1 MGNEQS
7 QESAAQPEPETE
19 EHFDLSEIPDDR
31 EVAPVEFEPESEMAR
46 NSQIAASSSSPQ
58 QHHKKRKRKNK
69 TNRRKSS
76 GGTSILVPSAGLSE
90 HMNGDGEQA
99 VEDDGVP
106 ADKET
111 ELLNKRPKGEEASQS
126 GRKKQPEVDNRSL
139 REREPETYHIYASSD
154 ESDVEEGTT
163 VAAAQAELARVPN
176 SDGGAPG
183 EHDSARGPSHV
194 EANAPVT
201 LTGQSLNEPEAD
213 GPDAAEERGSATQ
226 PSESL
231 EEPDGDR
238 PDTVKEEG
246 PATQPNGVTPVSKVP
261 EEGRFRC
268 PFAAEYGCE
277 MTFARQ
283 KAATRHSGI
292 HTSSFAC
299 SVCNK
304 QLSRRDTLNKHMRKH
319 TALEIASAE
328 AGEKAGKGQQAEEN
342 GGVKDKNV
350 RQPTPASTQSDVVE
364 EESSAEFTTPPQETS
379 QAQQADE
386 PSERQS
392 SSPSSVFDQVG
403 EEIVK
408 ETPMPK
414 GGLKRKRDAQN
425 SLDTPKLNGVNPSKR
440 RKGMSHSPP
449 TSVQSKDLDMTDLAD
464 SEGADGRRGRQD
476 TEKIVPTLQKTRQG
490 SIDGWAQKYTV
501 GSKLRH
507 PVFNPQSPP
516 PTAAQQV
523 EVVIPRTSQVG
534 PSSTNPTKDMP
545 SGTNDEPNTDQLE
558 SLGLKKVGAKSSLKS
573 RTGRGAKTAS
583 KGKKRAESGV
593 DHSTPVQGRPSLA
606 ASADDSSDDHESEP
620 TNLATTVAKRSF
632 SAMKPK
638 KQPRKQEEDGSSGS
652 EFSREENGSES
663 DNERPSERPQKH
675 ARVTAS
681 ASKRPATRPVN
692 RARARGSTASENGR
706 HTGQFTEE
714 EINSLNNWRDM
725 FCEDHNITHEQFND
739 MMADT
744 IQRKKRDEWPWPF
757 ITKNDFLQEYYD
769 VLPHRNRRSMLRY
782 RERNFQN
789 AAGSRNWTAEDDAQ
803 LIRLHKELGPKWAE
817 IGRRMTR
824 TSDAVSQRWRHRLAL
839 GHVEQGEWSKEEQ
852 IKFKKILADLRRDS
866 GTTDDLEEW
875 RIPWSKVSERMGTR
889 TAQQCSNHWRVL
901 HAIKRHGR
909 WVKVEGLER
918 TPGQSRIL
926 TPSKMEKR
934 LRGES
939 SPTGGKRRVLSQKF
953 VEDEDEAEDE
963 AADEGQSGGPGD
975 QSHVSMDGRLLSSE
989 RDEKDLPD
997 DPNPDQPPAVEGD
1010 EATSEDSADEQD
1022 EQEEQSAASDRG
1034 DDDDGVEEEEQ
1045 EGDEEPAPAS
1055 TSSDDSEFE
1064 SETAAPPESAPT
1076 TTRRNPLNNHNPLTE
1091 KKTPGKTLGS
1101 SQLFAQTQADTSALR
1116 EPRLSQSERARRR
1129 QLGVY
1134 EDEDRPSPDIPIQRR
1149 IMSSQDRSP
1158 LQEIMVKEN
1167 GQLDLGDDRDATDDS
1182 GSSDDEALESDD
1194 DERSQSRSPL
1204 QEIKVKE
1211 NGELD
1216 RDARDG
1222 DGDDGA
1228 LESGDGSVDG
1238 GEDDEKASAQG
1249 VKDEGSESDG
1259 ESETQSQSHSQSE
1272 VEAEAE
1278 DEQEHVHDAHADA
1291 TTSDEDDD
1299 DAGEHEEEDDD
1310 DDDDEESDDDSDD
1323 DSDDTSDDDEKA
1335 NLGAKIN
1342 GNGNGKGKSNK
1353 KSNTLNDFMASI
1365 NESARRAGSGWL
1377 SRMTGSSS
1385 QQSQSKSGLDAWS
1398 QELGRSLKSSQNR

>member
-31 EVAPVEFEPESEMAR
+31 EVGPTSELESEMAK
-46 NSQIAASSSSPQ
+46 NSHTAASSSSPQ
-58 QHHKKRKRKNK
+58 QHHKKRKRKGK
-69 TNRRKSS
+69 RNRRKSS
-76 GGTSILVPSAGLSE
+76 GGTSSLVPSAGLSE
-90 HMNGDGEQA
+90 HVNGDGEQA

-106 ADKET
+106 AEKET
-111 ELLNKRPKGEEASQS
+111 ELLVKRPQEEEPSQS
-126 GRKKQPEVDNRSL
+126 GRKKQPVVDNRSL

-163 VAAAQAELARVPN
+163 VAVAQAELASVAN
-176 SDGGAPG
+176 SDGGAPD

-213 GPDAAEERGSATQ
+213 GPDAAEERVPASQLDQT
-226 PSESL
+226 L
-231 EEPDGDR
+231 EEPEGDK
-238 PDTVKEEG
+238 PDTVGEAV
-246 PATQPNGVTPVSKVP
+246 PATQPNGVTSVSKVP
-261 EEGRFRC
+261 EDGRFRC
-268 PFAAEYGCE
+268 PLAEEYGCE

-304 QLSRRDTLNKHMRKH
+304 QLSRRDTLNKHMGKH

-328 AGEKAGKGQQAEEN
+328 AGEKAGKGQETEVN
-342 GGVKDKNV
+342 GGTKDKNV
-350 RQPTPASTQSDVVE
+350 KQPTPLSTQSDVVE
-364 EESSAEFTTPPQETS
+364 GESSAEFETPPQETS
-379 QAQQADE
+379 QAQQVDG
-386 PSERQS
+386 PSEPQS

-403 EEIVK
+403 KEIVK
-408 ETPMPK
+408 ETPMAK
-414 GGLKRKRDAQN
+414 GGLKRKRGTQN
-425 SLDTPKLNGVNPSKR
+425 SLDTPTLNGVNPSKR
-440 RKGMSHSPP
+440 RKGLSHSPP

-464 SEGADGRRGRQD
+464 SEGADGLRGRQD

-490 SIDGWAQKYTV
+490 SIDGWAQKYTA

-516 PTAAQQV
+516 STAVQQV
-523 EVVIPRTSQVG
+523 EVIIPRTSQGG
-534 PSSTNPTKDMP
+534 PSSTNPTKDMLSSP
-545 SGTNDEPNTDQLE
+545 NDELNTDQLE
-558 SLGLKKVGAKSSLKS
+558 SLGLKKVGAKSGLKS
-573 RTGRGAKTAS
+573 RTGRITKTTS
-583 KGKKRAESGV
+583 KGKKRGEPGV
-593 DHSTPVQGRPSLA
+593 DHSTTVQGRPSLA
-606 ASADDSSDDHESEP
+606 ASADSSSDDHESEP

-652 EFSREENGSES
+652 EFSREEDGSES
-663 DNERPSERPQKH
+663 DNERPRERPQKR
-675 ARVTAS
+675 ARATAS
-681 ASKRPATRPVN
+681 ASMKPATRPVN

-803 LIRLHKELGPKWAE
+803 LIRLQKELGPKWAE
-817 IGRRMTR
+817 IGRRMAR

-934 LRGES
+934 LRGERES

-953 VEDEDEAEDE
+953 VEDEDEDE
-963 AADEGQSGGPGD
+963 EADEGQPGGPAG
-975 QSHVSMDGRLLSSE
+975 QGNVSKDGPLWSSE
-989 RDEKDLPD
+989 RDEKGLPAGQ
-997 DPNPDQPPAVEGD
+997 NPDQTPAVEGN
-1010 EATSEDSADEQD
+1010 EATSEESAN
-1022 EQEEQSAASDRG
+1022 EQEEQSVASDRG
-1034 DDDDGVEEEEQ
+1034 EDDDGVEEEEQ
-1045 EGDEEPAPAS
+1045 EGDEEPAPAP
-1055 TSSDDSEFE
+1055 TSSEE
-1064 SETAAPPESAPT
+1064 SESEAETAPPPESAT

-1101 SQLFAQTQADTSALR
+1101 SQLFAQTQANTSALR

-1167 GQLDLGDDRDATDDS
+1167 GQLDLGDDRDASDS

-1194 DERSQSRSPL
+1194 DEGSQSRSPL

-1211 NGELD
+1211 NGESD
-1216 RDARDG
+1216 RYARDSG
-1222 DGDDGA
+1222 SDDG
-1228 LESGDGSVDG
+1228 GDESVDE
-1238 GEDDEKASAQG
+1238 GEEEEKVSAQG
-1249 VKDEGSESDG
+1249 AEGASSES
-1259 ESETQSQSHSQSE
+1259 ESETRSQSQSQSE
-1272 VEAEAE
+1272 GEAEAE
-1278 DEQEHVHDAHADA
+1278 AEGEQELHADADADA
-1291 TTSDEDDD
+1291 TTSSDEDDN
-1299 DAGEHEEEDDD
+1299 AGEHKDE
-1310 DDDDEESDDDSDD
+1310 DDEESDDDDNRSDDDDD
-1323 DSDDTSDDDEKA
+1323 DSDDTSDDEMASKA
-1335 NLGAKIN
+1335 KTN
-1342 GNGNGKGKSNK
+1342 GKANGKGNK

-1385 QQSQSKSGLDAWS
+1385 QQSQSKSTSGLGLDAWS
-1398 QELGRSLKSSQNR
+1398 QELGRSLKSSQNH

>member
-7 QESAAQPEPETE
+7 QESAARPEPETE

-31 EVAPVEFEPESEMAR
+31 EVGPTSELESEMAK

-58 QHHKKRKRKNK
+58 QHHKKRKRKGK
-69 TNRRKSS
+69 RNRRKSS
-76 GGTSILVPSAGLSE
+76 GGTSSLVPSAGLSE
-90 HMNGDGEQA
+90 HVNGDGERA

-106 ADKET
+106 AEKET
-111 ELLNKRPKGEEASQS
+111 ELLVKRPQGEEPSQS
-126 GRKKQPEVDNRSL
+126 SKKKKPEVDNRSL

-154 ESDVEEGTT
+154 ESDAEEGTT
-163 VAAAQAELARVPN
+163 VAAAQAELASVAK
-176 SDGGAPG
+176 SDGGAPD

-194 EANAPVT
+194 EANASAIAD
-201 LTGQSLNEPEAD
+201 QSHKEPEGD
-213 GPDAAEERGSATQ
+213 RSDTAEERVPASQ
-226 PSESL
+226 PDQTL
-231 EEPDGDR
+231 EEPEGDK
-238 PDTVKEEG
+238 PDTVEEAV
-246 PATQPNGVTPVSKVP
+246 PATQPNGVTSVSKVP
-261 EEGRFRC
+261 EDGRFRC
-268 PFAAEYGCE
+268 PLAEEYGCE

-304 QLSRRDTLNKHMRKH
+304 QLSRRDTLNKHMGKH

-328 AGEKAGKGQQAEEN
+328 AGEKAGKGQETEVN
-342 GGVKDKNV
+342 GGTKDRNVK
-350 RQPTPASTQSDVVE
+350 QPTPLSTQSDVVE
-364 EESSAEFTTPPQETS
+364 EGSSAEFETPPQETS

-414 GGLKRKRDAQN
+414 GGLKRKRGTQN
-425 SLDTPKLNGVNPSKR
+425 SLDTPTSNGANPSKR
-440 RKGMSHSPP
+440 RKGLSHSPP

-464 SEGADGRRGRQD
+464 SEGADGLRRRQD

-490 SIDGWAQKYTV
+490 SIDGWAQKYTA

-516 PTAAQQV
+516 STAVQQV
-523 EVVIPRTSQVG
+523 EVIIPRMSQGG
-534 PSSTNPTKDMP
+534 PSSTNPTRDMLSSP
-545 SGTNDEPNTDQLE
+545 NDELNTDQLE
-558 SLGLKKVGAKSSLKS
+558 SLGLKKVGAKSGLKS
-573 RTGRGAKTAS
+573 RTERAAKTAS

-606 ASADDSSDDHESEP
+606 ASADGLSDDHESEP

-638 KQPRKQEEDGSSGS
+638 KQPRKQEEEGSSGS
-652 EFSREENGSES
+652 EFSHEEDGSES
-663 DNERPSERPQKH
+663 DIERPRERPQKR

-681 ASKRPATRPVN
+681 ASMKTTTRPVN

-757 ITKNDFLQEYYD
+757 ITKNDFLQDYYD

-789 AAGSRNWTAEDDAQ
+789 AGGSRNWTAEDDAQ

-934 LRGES
+934 LRGERES
-939 SPTGGKRRVLSQKF
+939 SPTGGKRKVLSQKF
-953 VEDEDEAEDE
+953 VEDEDEDE
-963 AADEGQSGGPGD
+963 EADEGQPGGPED
-975 QSHVSMDGRLLSSE
+975 QSHVSTDGPLLSSE
-989 RDEKDLPD
+989 RDVKELPD
-997 DPNPDQPPAVEGD
+997 GQNPDQTPALEGD
-1010 EATSEDSADEQD
+1010 EATSEESAN
-1022 EQEEQSAASDRG
+1022 EQEEQSVASDRG
-1034 DDDDGVEEEEQ
+1034 EDDDGGEEEEQ
-1045 EGDEEPAPAS
+1045 EGDEEPAPAP
-1055 TSSDDSEFE
+1055 TSSEE
-1064 SETAAPPESAPT
+1064 SESEAETAPPPESAT

-1101 SQLFAQTQADTSALR
+1101 SQLFAQTQANTSALR

-1167 GQLDLGDDRDATDDS
+1167 GQLDLGDDRDASDS

-1194 DERSQSRSPL
+1194 DEGSQSRSPL

-1216 RDARDG
+1216 RYARDSG
-1222 DGDDGA
+1222 SDDG
-1228 LESGDGSVDG
+1228 GDESVDE
-1238 GEDDEKASAQG
+1238 GEEEKVSAQG
-1249 VKDEGSESDG
+1249 AEGASSESSV
-1259 ESETQSQSHSQSE
+1259 ESETQSQSQSE
-1272 VEAEAE
+1272 GEAEVE
-1278 DEQEHVHDAHADA
+1278 VKGQQEQAHDPDADA
-1291 TTSDEDDD
+1291 TSSDEDAD
-1299 DAGEHEEEDDD
+1299 DADEQKEDDG
-1310 DDDDEESDDDSDD
+1310 EASDDDSSNSDDADDGD
-1323 DSDDTSDDDEKA
+1323 DSDHTSDDDDDDEKA
-1335 NLGAKIN
+1335 NLGAKTN
-1342 GNGNGKGKSNK
+1342 GSGKGKGNK

-1377 SRMTGSSS
+1377 SRMTGLSS

-1398 QELGRSLKSSQNR
+1398 QELGRSLKSSQNH